1 MKLRVAIV
9 LVASVFAVR
18 AHATEPVVTEAV
30 IDAPVAVVWE
40 AFTTKGGMESWMAAS
55 ADIQLAVGGRW
66 RTSHQK
72 NADLDGDTA
81 IHQEILSLDPQ
92 RMFSFRT
99 VKSPKNFPFAGTIGD
114 TWTVIYFEALT
125 ADRTKV
131 TVRMLGYTDT
141 PDAQKMRAFFE
152 FGNKA
157 TLDALMKRFA
167 SAGGA
172 TR

>member
-1 MKLRVAIV
+1 MRSSVPRGPAGGHMNLRVAIV
-9 LVASVFAVR
+9 LVASLFAER

-99 VKSPKNFPFAGTIGD
+99 TERRLPCGCWVTPTHRTRRRCARSSNSETRRLWTPWRSASPPAAERPDDCQRGK
-114 TWTVIYFEALT
+114 EA
-125 ADRTKV
+125 R
-131 TVRMLGYTDT
+131 
-141 PDAQKMRAFFE
+141 
-152 FGNKA
+152 
-157 TLDALMKRFA
+157 
-167 SAGGA
+167 
-172 TR
+172 